1 MAMRHCGGSA
11 VAMRHGGAHLGRTVS
26 NFKMSS
32 ASTVTASARRSSSSN
47 DSRYCA
53 AAIVAAPN
61 EDAHRLF
68 LTQFLEVMQK
78 SFLTHIVE
86 SFLQPL
92 SFCGIMDN
100 GANVNVI

>member
-1 MAMRHCGGSA
+1 MRHYGGSAVAMRHCGGSA
-11 VAMRHGGAHLGRTVS
+11 VAMRHGGAHLGRTVL

-68 LTQFLEVMQK
+68 LTHWLEVMQN
-78 SFLTHIVE
+78 SLLTHLLEVFF
-86 SFLQPL
+86 SLFH
-92 SFCGIMDN
+92 F
-100 GANVNVI
+100 